1 MNRLAGGLACL
12 AFEAAAYPPFRAGF
26 HANPP
31 VEAFKHFESARD
43 TEVTGG
49 VGVARLHDP
58 RSGQERHVDANGVV
72 KRRPSKAGG
81 VAVRLGGSGC
91 GTADKQFSIV
101 VTLNQAAFGGEIE
114 DVCVVGA
121 LVRGDVVA

>member
-1 MNRLAGGLACL
+1 M

-49 VGVARLHDP
+49 VGVARLHNP

-72 KRRPSKAGG
+72 KRRPSNAGG
-81 VAVRLGGSGC
+81 VAVGLGGGGG
-91 GTADKQFSIV
+91 GTADEQYSIV